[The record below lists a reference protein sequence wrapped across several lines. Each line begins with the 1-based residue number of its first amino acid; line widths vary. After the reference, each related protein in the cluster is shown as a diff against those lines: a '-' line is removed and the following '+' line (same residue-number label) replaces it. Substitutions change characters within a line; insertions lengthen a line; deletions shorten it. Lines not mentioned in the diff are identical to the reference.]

1 MLQKLLVLYR
11 TFLNYYRKIPQRTEA
26 QICFWAL
33 LKNFDF
39 WNDVVIALDPSI
51 LLSINVFIQIIQIY
65 NHYTKSS
72 KIFSLF
78 PHPPSKRPKSNCCN
92 F

>member
-1 MLQKLLVLYR
+1 MLQKLLMLYR

-39 WNDVVIALDPSI
+39 WNDVVTALDPSI
-51 LLSINVFIQIIQIY
+51 IR
-65 NHYTKSS
+65 T
-72 KIFSLF
+72 
-78 PHPPSKRPKSNCCN
+78 
-92 F
+92 